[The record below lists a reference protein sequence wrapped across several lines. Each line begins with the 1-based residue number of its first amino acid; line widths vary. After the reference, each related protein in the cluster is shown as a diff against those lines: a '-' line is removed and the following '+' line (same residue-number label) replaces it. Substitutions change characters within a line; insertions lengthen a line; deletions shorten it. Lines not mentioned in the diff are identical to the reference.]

1 MVDRES
7 AQTWQGE
14 RGAAELVCCWRTQN
28 EDMAT
33 HTAGVEALP
42 YFGPVA
48 GTRRGP
54 AARWRCLSRGDT
66 CWCGPVRLP
75 APRHG
80 LPQILLGKSPGPA
93 Q

>member
-1 MVDRES
+1 MVDRER

-14 RGAAELVCCWRTQN
+14 RDAAEVVCWRRT
-28 EDMAT
+28 ESGDVAT
-33 HTAGVEALP
+33 DTAGVRALP
-42 YFGPVA
+42 QFGPVA
-48 GTRRGP
+48 GTRRGR

-66 CWCGPVRLP
+66 CWCGTVRLP
-75 APRHG
+75 SPRHG